1 MLQHH
6 FGQENVY
13 FLPVSAQ
20 GENVIRS
27 TEEENKDSDQFTFL
41 DESDQLGN
49 SDPNGHSSH
58 QERNSTELGY
68 PPNQKLAEYVFVL
81 PVTLLADHQSEVSF
95 DNQEVLS
102 ELEVGVPNAE
112 YQGNGEANAPVS
124 SSE

>member
-1 MLQHH
+1 MKLMLQHH

-68 PPNQKLAEYVFVL
+68 PPNQKFFWAIF
-81 PVTLLADHQSEVSF
+81 
-95 DNQEVLS
+95 
-102 ELEVGVPNAE
+102 LE
-112 YQGNGEANAPVS
+112 
-124 SSE
+124 